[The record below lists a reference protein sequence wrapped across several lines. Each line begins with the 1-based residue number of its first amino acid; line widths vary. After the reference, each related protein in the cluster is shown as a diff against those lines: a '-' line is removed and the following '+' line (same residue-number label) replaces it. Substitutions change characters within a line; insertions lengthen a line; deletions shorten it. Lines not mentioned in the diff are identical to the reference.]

1 MEHQEGDLRC
11 VETSAHAGLP
21 GGWMA
26 MCPEHG
32 PRVLMYDTATGALR
46 TQWMTG
52 NPSSVLAVQALEAAS
67 DLVRTMP
74 PFPLVRA
81 MRITAAL
88 SGLDERV

>member
-1 MEHQEGDLRC
+1 MLAVEHQEGDLRC
-11 VETSAHAGLP
+11 VETSAHAGQP

-52 NPSSVLAVQALEAAS
+52 NPSFVLAVQALEAAT
-67 DLVRTMP
+67 DLVRPMP
-74 PFPLVRA
+74 ESLNSHVLLA
-81 MRITAAL
+81 EW
-88 SGLDERV
+88 G